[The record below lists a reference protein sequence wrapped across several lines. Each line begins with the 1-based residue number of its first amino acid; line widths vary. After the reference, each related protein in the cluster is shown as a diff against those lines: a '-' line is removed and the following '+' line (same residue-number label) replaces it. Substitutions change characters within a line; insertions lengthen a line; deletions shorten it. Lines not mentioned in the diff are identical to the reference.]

1 MSVDKIISEWKTGVF
16 KPIYWLEGEEPYF
29 IDKIIDFAEH
39 HILSENEASFNLTVF
54 YGRDADWTAVVNAC
68 MRYPMFAERQVV
80 LLKEGQQM
88 KDIEKLESYVNK
100 PLLST
105 VFVVAYKDK
114 KVDGRT
120 NLAKYLKKNGEVF
133 FSKKIY
139 ESQLPEWTK
148 NMVLEKGYQ
157 ITPTALQ
164 LLVDNTGNDL
174 SRLENEVEKVAINLG
189 NIKTIDENAI
199 EKYVGISKEFN
210 AFELQTA
217 IAKKD
222 LAKAIRIIQYFKA
235 NPKAGPIQLILP
247 AVYSYFSKI
256 YSIFGMD
263 DKSENGV
270 KPLFSNNFYGAR
282 DGLAAAKTYG
292 LQGIEKILLLLHEY
306 NLRSIGIN
314 DIGTSDADLMKE
326 MVVKMVSQ

>member
-1 MSVDKIISEWKTGVF
+1 MSVEKIISEWKTGVF

-54 YGRDADWTAVVNAC
+54 YGRDADWAAVVNAC

-133 FSKKIY
+133 FSKRFTKVSCLNGQKIWFWQKDTRLLQPLY
-139 ESQLPEWTK
+139 NFWL
-148 NMVLEKGYQ
+148 
-157 ITPTALQ
+157 ITQ
-164 LLVDNTGNDL
+164 
-174 SRLENEVEKVAINLG
+174 E
-189 NIKTIDENAI
+189 TI
-199 EKYVGISKEFN
+199 
-210 AFELQTA
+210 
-217 IAKKD
+217 
-222 LAKAIRIIQYFKA
+222 
-235 NPKAGPIQLILP
+235 
-247 AVYSYFSKI
+247 
-256 YSIFGMD
+256 
-263 DKSENGV
+263 
-270 KPLFSNNFYGAR
+270 
-282 DGLAAAKTYG
+282 
-292 LQGIEKILLLLHEY
+292 
-306 NLRSIGIN
+306 
-314 DIGTSDADLMKE
+314 
-326 MVVKMVSQ
+326 